1 MREPFM
7 LRSIVLS
14 RVLSGLMATGI
25 VAGVLT
31 LQGCADPESDNKPA
45 PRPALVA
52 QPLSADA
59 SQDVFPGE
67 VRARYEPELGFR
79 IGGKISQRLVDVG
92 DRVTEGA
99 VLAKL
104 DTDDVSLK
112 LDAVRAQ
119 MASAQADHKLASSE
133 LERYRELMER
143 NVISRSQFDSFESRY
158 DASVAQLRQARAN
171 LNVARN
177 QADYASLKAP
187 RDGVIAQRLAEAGQ
201 VVAAGQAVF
210 VLAVDGDR
218 EVRIDLPEQDVGRFK
233 IGMPVAIELWSR
245 PGQVF
250 EGKIRELS
258 PAADPR
264 SRTFEARVAF
274 ENMDVGADLGQ
285 SARVF
290 VSGADNAGV
299 LSIPLSALTAEEG
312 ETYVW
317 VVNPDALTLHKT
329 PVEVGPYQEQVVPV
343 LSGLQPQD
351 WVVTAG
357 MHLLREGQE
366 VIPVDRQNRQL
377 DLQQTVAAVQ
387 PEPAGADA
395 ASVAPDSRAD
405 APPSPDAD
413 Q

>member
-1 MREPFM
+1 MF
-7 LRSIVLS
+7 RSVVLS
-14 RVLSGLMATGI
+14 KGLLRVLSGLIATGMA
-25 VAGVLT
+25 AGALS
-31 LQGCADPESDNKPA
+31 LQGCSDPESEDKAPA
-45 PRPALVA
+45 RPALVA

-67 VRARYEPELGFR
+67 IRARYEPELGFR

-92 DRVTEGA
+92 DRVSEGT

-171 LNVARN
+171 LKVARN

-210 VLAVDGDR
+210 VLAIDGDR

-245 PGQVF
+245 PGEVF

-274 ENMDVGADLGQ
+274 ENATVGADLGQ

-290 VSGADNAGV
+290 VSGAANADV

-312 ETYVW
+312 DTYVW
-317 VVNPDALTLHKT
+317 VVNPDALTLEKT

-343 LSGLQPQD
+343 LRGLTSQD
-351 WVVTAG
+351 WIVTAG
-357 MHLLREGQE
+357 TQLLREGQR

-377 DLQQTVAAVQ
+377 DLAEAEPGEQAA
-387 PEPAGADA
+387 PDAPADDSADA
-395 ASVAPDSRAD
+395 T
-405 APPSPDAD
+405 PSPDAD

>member
-1 MREPFM
+1 MF
-7 LRSIVLS
+7 RSVLLS
-14 RVLSGLMATGI
+14 RVLSGLIATGMA
-25 VAGVLT
+25 AGALS
-31 LQGCADPESDNKPA
+31 LQGCSDPESENKAPA
-45 PRPALVA
+45 RPALVA

-92 DRVTEGA
+92 RVSEGT

-119 MASAQADHKLASSE
+119 MASAQADHNLASSE

-171 LNVARN
+171 LKVARN

-210 VLAVDGDR
+210 VLAIDGDR

-274 ENMDVGADLGQ
+274 ENASVGADLGQ

-290 VSGADNAGV
+290 VSGAANADV

-312 ETYVW
+312 NTYVW
-317 VVNPDALTLHKT
+317 VVNPDALTLQKT

-357 MHLLREGQE
+357 TQLLREGQR

-377 DLQQTVAAVQ
+377 DLAEAAPAEQ
-387 PEPAGADA
+387 AAPEAPADDSADA
-395 ASVAPDSRAD
+395 T
-405 APPSPDAD
+405 PSPDAD

>member
-1 MREPFM
+1 MF
-7 LRSIVLS
+7 RSVL
-14 RVLSGLMATGI
+14 LSGLLATGI
-25 VAGVLT
+25 AAGALT
-31 LQGCADPESDNKPA
+31 LQGCADPEPENKVSA
-45 PRPALVA
+45 RPALVA

-92 DRVTEGA
+92 DRVSEGT

-119 MASAQADHKLASSE
+119 MASAQADHNLASSE

-210 VLAVDGDR
+210 VLAINGDR

-233 IGMPVAIELWSR
+233 IDMPVAIELWSR

-274 ENMDVGADLGQ
+274 ENATVGADLGQ

-290 VSGADNAGV
+290 ASGAANADV

-312 ETYVW
+312 NTYVW
-317 VVNPDALTLHKT
+317 VVNPDALTLQKT

-343 LSGLQPQD
+343 LRGLRPQD

-357 MHLLREGQE
+357 TQLLREGQR

-377 DLQQTVAAVQ
+377 DLAEAAPAEQ
-387 PEPAGADA
+387 AAPEAPADDSADA
-395 ASVAPDSRAD
+395 TPT
-405 APPSPDAD
+405 PDAD

>member
-1 MREPFM
+1 MF
-7 LRSIVLS
+7 RSLLLS
-14 RVLSGLMATGI
+14 RVLSGLIVTGMA
-25 VAGVLT
+25 AGALS
-31 LQGCADPESDNKPA
+31 LQGCSDSEPENKAPA
-45 PRPALVA
+45 RPALVA

-67 VRARYEPELGFR
+67 IRARYEPELGFR

-92 DRVTEGA
+92 DRVSEGT

-104 DTDDVSLK
+104 DTDDVSLR

-171 LNVARN
+171 LKVARN

-329 PVEVGPYQEQVVPV
+329 PVEVGPYQELVVPV

-357 MHLLREGQE
+357 MHLLREGQA

-387 PEPAGADA
+387 PEPAEADA
-395 ASVAPDSRAD
+395 ASAEPGSDAD
-405 APPSPDAD
+405 AAPSADAD

>member
-1 MREPFM
+1 MF
-7 LRSIVLS
+7 RSL
-14 RVLSGLMATGI
+14 LLPGLIATGMA
-25 VAGVLT
+25 AGLLS
-31 LQGCADPESDNKPA
+31 LQGCSEPESENKVPA
-45 PRPALVA
+45 RPALVA
-52 QPLSADA
+52 QPLSADPT
-59 SQDVFPGE
+59 QDVFPGE
-67 VRARYEPELGFR
+67 IRARYEPELGFR

-92 DRVTEGA
+92 DRVSKGT

-112 LDAVRAQ
+112 LDAARAQ
-119 MASAQADHKLASSE
+119 MASAQADHKLANSE

-218 EVRIDLPEQDVGRFK
+218 EVRIDLPEQDVGHFK
-233 IGMPVAIELWSR
+233 IGMPVGIELWSR

-274 ENMDVGADLGQ
+274 ENTTVGADLGQ

-290 VSGADNAGV
+290 VSGVANADI
-299 LSIPLSALTAEEG
+299 LSIPLSALTAEG
-312 ETYVW
+312 EATYVW
-317 VVNPDALTLHKT
+317 VVNPDTGLVHKA
-329 PVEVGPYQEQVVPV
+329 PVEVGPYQEQIVPV
-343 LSGLQPQD
+343 LRGLQPQD
-351 WVVTAG
+351 WVVSAG
-357 MHLLREGQE
+357 THLLREGQA
-366 VIPVDRQNRQL
+366 VIPVDRQNRRL
-377 DLQQTVAAVQ
+377 DLKQTALASQLESTGAV
-387 PEPAGADA
+387 ESNSETGAQ
-395 ASVAPDSRAD
+395 SG
-405 APPSPDAD
+405 PDAD

>member
-1 MREPFM
+1 MF
-7 LRSIVLS
+7 RSVLLS
-14 RVLSGLMATGI
+14 RVLSGLIATGMA
-25 VAGVLT
+25 VGALS
-31 LQGCADPESDNKPA
+31 LQGCSDPESENKAPA
-45 PRPALVA
+45 RPALVA

-92 DRVTEGA
+92 DRVSEGT

-119 MASAQADHKLASSE
+119 MASAQADHNLASSE

-171 LNVARN
+171 LKVARN

-357 MHLLREGQE
+357 MHLLREGQA

-377 DLQQTVAAVQ
+377 DLRQTAAQ
-387 PEPAGADA
+387 PEPADADTASVEPGSDADA
-395 ASVAPDSRAD
+395 A
-405 APPSPDAD
+405 PSADAD

>member
-1 MREPFM
+1 MF
-7 LRSIVLS
+7 RSVVLS
-14 RVLSGLMATGI
+14 KGLLRVLSGLIATGMA
-25 VAGVLT
+25 AGALS
-31 LQGCADPESDNKPA
+31 LQGCSDPESEDKAPA
-45 PRPALVA
+45 RPALVA

-67 VRARYEPELGFR
+67 IRARYEPELGFR

-92 DRVTEGA
+92 DRVSEGT

-171 LNVARN
+171 LKVARN

-210 VLAVDGDR
+210 VLAIDGDR

-245 PGQVF
+245 PGEVF

-274 ENMDVGADLGQ
+274 ENATVGADLGQ

-290 VSGADNAGV
+290 VSGAANADV
-299 LSIPLSALTAEEG
+299 LE
-312 ETYVW
+312 
-317 VVNPDALTLHKT
+317 
-329 PVEVGPYQEQVVPV
+329 
-343 LSGLQPQD
+343 
-351 WVVTAG
+351 
-357 MHLLREGQE
+357 
-366 VIPVDRQNRQL
+366 
-377 DLQQTVAAVQ
+377 
-387 PEPAGADA
+387 
-395 ASVAPDSRAD
+395 
-405 APPSPDAD
+405 
-413 Q
+413 

>member
-1 MREPFM
+1 MF
-7 LRSIVLS
+7 RSVLLS
-14 RVLSGLMATGI
+14 RVLSGLIATGMA
-25 VAGVLT
+25 VGALS
-31 LQGCADPESDNKPA
+31 LQGCSDPESENKAPA
-45 PRPALVA
+45 RPALVA

-92 DRVTEGA
+92 DRVSEGT

-119 MASAQADHKLASSE
+119 MASAQADHNLASSE

-171 LNVARN
+171 LKVARN

-201 VVAAGQAVF
+201 VVAAGQPVF

-218 EVRIDLPEQDVGRFK
+218 EVRIDLPEQDVGRFV

-245 PGQVF
+245 KGKVFPGTL
-250 EGKIRELS
+250 RELS
-258 PAADPR
+258 PSADPR

-274 ENMDVGADLGQ
+274 DNDDVGADLGQ
-285 SARVF
+285 SARV
-290 VSGADNAGV
+290 VASGAAGNGV
-299 LSIPLSALTAEEG
+299 LTLPLAAVTAEGDER
-312 ETYVW
+312 YVW
-317 VVNPDALTLHKT
+317 AVNPADSSLIKT
-329 PVEVGPYQEQVVPV
+329 PVETGAYGAETIPV
-343 LSGLQPQD
+343 LSGLQAD
-351 WVVTAG
+351 TWVVAAG
-357 MHLLREGQE
+357 THLLREGQT
-366 VIPVDRQNRQL
+366 VIPVDRQNRQIEM
-377 DLQQTVAAVQ
+377 VAADTRS
-387 PEPAGADA
+387 PADDA
-395 ASVAPDSRAD
+395 ETESE
-405 APPSPDAD
+405 
-413 Q
+413 

>member
-1 MREPFM
+1 MF
-7 LRSIVLS
+7 RSVLLS
-14 RVLSGLMATGI
+14 RVLSGLIATGMA
-25 VAGVLT
+25 AGALS
-31 LQGCADPESDNKPA
+31 LQGCSDPDSEETAPA
-45 PRPALVA
+45 RPALVA

-92 DRVTEGA
+92 DRVSEGT

-104 DTDDVSLK
+104 DTDDVSLQ
-112 LDAVRAQ
+112 LDSARAQ

-143 NVISRSQFDSFESRY
+143 NVISRSQFDSFESRS

-187 RDGVIAQRLAEAGQ
+187 RDGVIAQRRAEAGQ

-290 VSGADNAGV
+290 ASGADNAGV

-317 VVNPDALTLHKT
+317 VVDPDTLTLHKKS
-329 PVEVGPYQEQVVPV
+329 VEVGPYQEQVVPV

-357 MHLLREGQE
+357 MHLLREGQA

-377 DLQQTVAAVQ
+377 DLQQAASAAK
-387 PEPAGADA
+387 PKPAEADA
-395 ASVAPDSRAD
+395 QSVEPGSRVD
-405 APPSPDAD
+405 AAPSPDAN

>member
-1 MREPFM
+1 MRVPVMF
-7 LRSIVLS
+7 RSVL
-14 RVLSGLMATGI
+14 LPGLVATG
-25 VAGVLT
+25 VAAGVLS
-31 LQGCADPESDNKPA
+31 LQGCSEPELEKKA
-45 PRPALVA
+45 AARPALVA
-52 QPLSADA
+52 QPLSANA
-59 SQDVFPGE
+59 TQDVFPGE
-67 VRARYEPELGFR
+67 IRARYEPELGFR

-92 DRVTEGA
+92 DRVSEGT

-104 DTDDVSLK
+104 DTNDVSLR

-119 MASAQADHKLASSE
+119 MASAQADHKLANSE

-143 NVISRSQFDSFESRY
+143 NVISRSQFDSFESRF

-177 QADYASLKAP
+177 QADYASLKTP

-218 EVRIDLPEQDVGRFK
+218 EVRIDLPEQDVGHFK
-233 IGMPVAIELWSR
+233 IGMPVGIELWSR

-274 ENMDVGADLGQ
+274 ENTSVGADLGQ

-290 VSGADNAGV
+290 VSGAANADI
-299 LSIPLSALTAEEG
+299 LSIPLSALTAEG
-312 ETYVW
+312 DATYVW
-317 VVNPDALTLHKT
+317 VVKPDTLTLHKT
-329 PVEVGPYQEQVVPV
+329 PVDVGPYQEEVVPV
-343 LSGLQPQD
+343 LRGLQAQD
-351 WVVTAG
+351 WVVSAG
-357 MHLLREGQE
+357 THLLREGQT

-377 DLQQTVAAVQ
+377 DLKQTPPAAQSEATNVT
-387 PEPAGADA
+387 EPNSEEEQAN
-395 ASVAPDSRAD
+395 
-405 APPSPDAD
+405 PDAD
-413 Q
+413 R